1 MSVGQAKQLDY
12 GVDGLIREARRQ
24 LMEVGLDN
32 AALDARL
39 LMQHVLGVT
48 QEQILS
54 GSIADITDDEA
65 RYFMQL
71 VARRVAMEPVA
82 KIIGSKPFWKD
93 IFLTTKD
100 TLDPRPDTEALIEAV
115 LDELDDRLA
124 PLRFLDLGTGTGC
137 ILLSLLREYPF
148 ARGVGAD
155 ASEAA
160 LHVAER
166 NARALRLMPRV
177 EFVQSDW
184 TAAVDGRFDVIVSNP
199 PYISLSEFEGL
210 AREVKEY
217 DPTSALVAGDDGLD
231 AYRTMIPLAAER
243 LVAGGWMFLEVGA
256 GQAQAVAEIGRHVAL
271 QPEACVADLAGIA
284 RVVVLRKSAKV
295 ISA

>member
-1 MSVGQAKQLDY
+1 MSLGQAKQLDY
-12 GVDGLIREARRQ
+12 GVDALIREARRQ
-24 LMEVGLDN
+24 LMEAGVDN

-54 GSIADITDDEA
+54 GSVADITDDEA

-71 VARRVAMEPVA
+71 VARRVQMEPVA

-100 TLDPRPDTEALIEAV
+100 TLDPRPDTEVLIEAV
-115 LDELDDRLA
+115 LMQMEDKLA

-137 ILLSLLREYPF
+137 IILSLLREYPF
-148 ARGVGAD
+148 ARGVAVD
-155 ASEAA
+155 ASKAA

-177 EFVQSDW
+177 DFVESDW
-184 TAAVDGRFDVIVSNP
+184 LSSVDGRFDVIVSNP
-199 PYISLSEFEGL
+199 PYISQSDFEGL
-210 AREVKEY
+210 SVEVRDH
-217 DPTSALVAGDDGLD
+217 DPTAALVAGDDGLD
-231 AYRTMIPLAAER
+231 AYRVLLPQAVQC
-243 LVAGGWMFLEVGA
+243 LVDGGWMFVEVGV
-256 GQAQAVAEIGRHVAL
+256 GQAPHVAEIARQVGL
-271 QPEACVADLAGIA
+271 CPEAYMSDLAGIA
-284 RVVVLRKSAKV
+284 RVVVLRQRS
-295 ISA
+295 IDFL